1 MLPEH
6 DVYTYRKAAYINTSL
21 QAVCS
26 NQSVY
31 CFSAWQEIEAIRKI
45 GLDWIRLEIL
55 ILLMVQISKDEFS
68 AKEIQAV
75 QQVRLVGNAS

>member
-26 NQSVY
+26 NQSVC

-55 ILLMVQISKDEFS
+55 ILLMVQNYILTKNYFSLSLILYPISNFYS
-68 AKEIQAV
+68 
-75 QQVRLVGNAS
+75 

>member
-55 ILLMVQISKDEFS
+55 ILLMVQNYILTKNYFSLSLILYPISNFYS
-68 AKEIQAV
+68 
-75 QQVRLVGNAS
+75 